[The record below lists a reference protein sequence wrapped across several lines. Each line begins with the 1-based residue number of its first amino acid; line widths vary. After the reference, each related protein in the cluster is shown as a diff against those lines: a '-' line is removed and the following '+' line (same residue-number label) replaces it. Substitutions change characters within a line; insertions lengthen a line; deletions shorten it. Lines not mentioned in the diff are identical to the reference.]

1 VRPERISSPM
11 ISTAAVTRSDIGNS
25 SRRRSGRGGAATP

>member
-11 ISTAAVTRSDIGNS
+11 IITAAAMRSALANMGDPSYSAIFTLN
-25 SRRRSGRGGAATP
+25 